1 MQIESRLI
9 SIIADG
15 NVYKKQELLQ
25 HFTSEKELNKT
36 INNIKSYGLNIIEDS
51 NHYYLESSI
60 DFLDKSKIYNH
71 LSEFGCVLNLF
82 ISLKEIVNSTSKE
95 FDPTDIDAKE
105 IKVSL
110 AEYQTSGRGR
120 QHRKWISPFASGICL
135 SVYQEINYANFPV
148 GLSVFIGIELIKCL
162 NKIGLRG
169 LRIKWPN
176 DLYFKERKLGGLLV
190 ELHQNNSGS
199 FVVNVGLGINY
210 KLPVTESWGENLG
223 LKPID
228 ISQIKGSAHL
238 DRNFLAAH
246 FINSITSSLLS
257 FNGDSLRSTQSDWL
271 DLDML
276 FGKELEI
283 KVGNQ
288 VIKGINK
295 GVDVEGRLILE
306 TNEGIKTI
314 VSGHIVD
321 QSI

>member
-1 MQIESRLI
+1 MQIESKLI
-9 SIIADG
+9 RIIGDG
-15 NVYKKQELLQ
+15 NVHTKQELLKY
-25 HFTSEKELNKT
+25 FNSEKELNAT
-36 INNIKSYGLNIIEDS
+36 INNIKSYGLDIIKDGKL
-51 NHYYLESSI
+51 YYLDNSI
-60 DFLDKSKIYNH
+60 DFLDKSKIDNH
-71 LSEFGCVLNLF
+71 LSEFGCVLNLY
-82 ISLKEIVNSTSKE
+82 ISLKEIVHSTSKE
-95 FDPTDIDAKE
+95 FDPSEIDTKE

-238 DRNFLAAH
+238 DRNLLAAH

-257 FNGDSLRSTQSDWL
+257 FNGSSLRSIQSDWQ

-276 FGKELEI
+276 FGKELKI
-283 KVGNQ
+283 QVGSQ
-288 VIKGINK
+288 IIIGTSKGI
-295 GVDVEGRLILE
+295 DAEGRLILE
-306 TNEGIKTI
+306 TNGDIKTI
-314 VSGHIVD
+314 VSGHI
-321 QSI
+321 IG

>member
-9 SIIADG
+9 RIIADG

-60 DFLDKSKIYNH
+60 DFLDKSNIYNH

-120 QHRKWISPFASGICL
+120 QLRTWISPFASGICL
-135 SVYQEINYANFPV
+135 SVYQQVTYANFPV

-162 NKIGLRG
+162 KKIGLKG

-176 DLYFKERKLGGLLV
+176 DLYYKERKLGGLLV
-190 ELHQNNSGS
+190 ELHQNSSGS
-199 FVVNVGLGINY
+199 LVVNVGLGINY
-210 KLPVTESWGENLG
+210 KLPVTENWEKNLG
-223 LKPID
+223 LKPIG

-238 DRNFLAAH
+238 NRNLLAAH
-246 FINSITSSLLS
+246 FINSITSSLLN
-257 FNGDSLRSTQSDWL
+257 FNGDSLKNTQSDWHA
-271 DLDML
+271 LDML
-276 FGKELEI
+276 FDKELEI
-283 KVGNQ
+283 QVGSQ
-288 VIKGINK
+288 IIKGTNK
-295 GVDVEGRLILE
+295 GIDGEGRLILE
-306 TNEGIKTI
+306 TNGVIKTI
-314 VSGHIVD
+314 VSGHIVG
-321 QSI
+321 